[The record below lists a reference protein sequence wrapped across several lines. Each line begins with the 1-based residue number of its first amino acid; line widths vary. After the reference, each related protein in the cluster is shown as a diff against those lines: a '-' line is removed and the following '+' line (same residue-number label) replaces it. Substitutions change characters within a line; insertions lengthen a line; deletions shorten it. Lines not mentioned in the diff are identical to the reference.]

1 MSSAAELLFQR
12 LLRSLR
18 PLCAASDFRRRS
30 QNFICETP
38 ECWGVI
44 NFQKSRYSSID
55 QKSFTINLA
64 IASKRILAYYGKATS
79 APPPSYACH
88 WAEIRIGS
96 LMPGRRDKWWT
107 LSDEASYSL
116 VESEVKKSLSE
127 LAIPLLKPHLTEQ
140 GLLELWTSKTPG
152 TFEYPSLKYKSILL
166 ALRHEF
172 DALPEI
178 FQLIRGICGG
188 NLAEAG
194 AEEHIAELKK
204 RFSLP
209 A

>member
-12 LLRSLR
+12 LLRNLR

-44 NFQKSRYSSID
+44 NFQKSRYPPID

-64 IASKRILAYYGKATS
+64 IASKRILAYYGKATNV
-79 APPPSYACH
+79 PPPSYACH

-96 LMPGRRDKWWT
+96 LMPDGQDKWWT
-107 LSDEASYSL
+107 LSDEASYVL
-116 VESEVKKSLSE
+116 VEGEVKKALSD
-127 LAIPLLKPHLTEQ
+127 LAIPLLKPHLTER
-140 GLLELWTSKTPG
+140 GLMELWASKTPG

-166 ALRHEF
+166 ALQCEF
-172 DALPEI
+172 DELPQI

-188 NLAEAG
+188 NL
-194 AEEHIAELKK
+194 
-204 RFSLP
+204 
-209 A
+209 